1 MLENILKDFLGIDYR
16 KEYKEINKGELRE
29 INLNDKADQAFIR
42 CQFKKWLK
50 DNQPKQLKLYT
61 SFNHGYLI
69 ISESDNIDFST
80 LEGCNKIINRIK
92 MASLEVQSNNEKI
105 FGLK

>member
-1 MLENILKDFLGIDYR
+1 MLENILKDFLGIDSR
-16 KEYKEINKGELRE
+16 KEYKEINKGKLRE
-29 INLNDKADQAFIR
+29 INLNDKSDQAYVR

-50 DNQPKQLKLYT
+50 NNQPKQLKLYT
-61 SFNHGYLI
+61 SFNNGYLI

-80 LEGCNKIINRIK
+80 LEGCNKVISRIK
-92 MASLEVQSNNEKI
+92 LALLEVQNNNEKI

>member
-1 MLENILKDFLGIDYR
+1 MLENILKDFLGIGYR
-16 KEYKEINKGELRE
+16 KEYKGINKGELRE

-50 DNQPKQLKLYT
+50 NNQPKQLKLYT
-61 SFNHGYLI
+61 SFNNGYLI
-69 ISESDNIDFST
+69 ITESDNINFNT
-80 LEGCNKIINRIK
+80 LEGCNKIISRIK
-92 MASLEVQSNNEKI
+92 VALLEAQDNNEKI